1 MDNSTGAISETGGWS
16 CKWTGGVTF
25 QKKMSSDACGTYI
38 QWLVECRNRWKKD
51 LLRTFPAMAV
61 LLQVYSCTATEELQL
76 PFIDILQNMTA
87 REISPGNPTRAG
99 PCVRALDFAE
109 DLNDAALWCFRWRS
123 LCRLTC
129 VTTTNVLDRWDTHVV
144 VYGFQANSVRLV
156 KKIVTQK
163 FSGHATRFQLFL
175 LFSIQKYKL
184 SLWLFSKVWILFPV
198 TKLIFLL
205 QVNQKA
211 TNQLT
216 RVRRGSQRPT
226 GQHLN
231 IYFTQ
236 HKCCCMKHYLYWL

>member
-1 MDNSTGAISETGGWS
+1 MWYIHDWSNAATGENRISWEP
-16 CKWTGGVTF
+16 F
-25 QKKMSSDACGTYI
+25 QLWLFSFKFIPAPQLRNYNCRSSIFCRI
-38 QWLVECRNRWKKD
+38 WLRGK
-51 LLRTFPAMAV
+51 F
-61 LLQVYSCTATEELQL
+61 
-76 PFIDILQNMTA
+76 
-87 REISPGNPTRAG
+87 SPGNPTRAG